1 MERKQ
6 NIDAMY
12 RKIAAEIEISETQ
25 AEKAKESYE
34 AVGNYLN
41 NNIKQ
46 YYVRIFPQGSFMLGT
61 VIKPISDK
69 DEYDIDLVAT
79 IDNKFTSA
87 KDLKNIVGDVLKTS
101 DRYSEKVEEGKRC
114 WTIQYSESANYHMDI
129 LPTMKSD
136 TYFQNKKLI
145 MTHKEDENS
154 DYEFRQ
160 TNPEAYYDW
169 FVKRMEE
176 EKKKLTEE
184 YAIRNKI
191 EIVEVPEY
199 KIKTTL
205 QIAIEILKRYRD
217 IKFKD
222 TPDIK
227 PISIILTTLI
237 ARIYTG
243 KENVYELIEKF
254 SKEYVLYL
262 ERDENGNVLIQNPVN
277 KNENF
282 ADKWP
287 SNPERKEAFF
297 KFMDD
302 LKYDLVT
309 NKVLLEGNIREQ
321 ADAYKKLFGENMV
334 NKVYENI
341 AQKTREEREER
352 EKSNMYLKENGNLTT
367 EKTNITVRNHNF
379 YGK

>member
-1 MERKQ
+1 MESKQ

-12 RKIAAEIEISETQ
+12 RKIAAEIEISDAQ

-46 YYVRIFPQGSFMLGT
+46 YDVRIFPQGSFMLGT

-227 PISIILTTLI
+227 PISIILTTLM

-262 ERDENGNVLIQNPVN
+262 EKDENGNVLIQNPVN
-277 KNENF
+277 ENENF

-297 KFMDD
+297 KFMDN

-341 AQKTREEREER
+341 AQKTREERE
-352 EKSNMYLKENGNLTT
+352 KSNMYLKENGNLTT

>member
-1 MERKQ
+1 MERKH
-6 NIDAMY
+6 IDAMY
-12 RKIAAEIEISETQ
+12 RKIAAEIEISEAQ

-46 YYVRIFPQGSFMLGT
+46 YDVRIFPQGSFMLGT

-79 IDNKFTSA
+79 IDNKFMSA

-227 PISIILTTLI
+227 PISIILTTLM

-262 ERDENGNVLIQNPVN
+262 EKDENGNVLIQNPVN

-309 NKVLLEGNIREQ
+309 NKVLQEGNIRKQ

-341 AQKTREEREER
+341 AQKTREERE
-352 EKSNMYLKENGNLTT
+352 KSNMYLEENGNLTT

>member
-1 MERKQ
+1 MENKQ
-6 NIDAMY
+6 NIDRMY
-12 RKIAAEIEISETQ
+12 RKIAAEIEISEAQ
-25 AEKAKESYE
+25 ADKAKESYE
-34 AVGNYLN
+34 AVGKFLN

-46 YYVRIFPQGSFMLGT
+46 YDVKIFPQGSFRLGT

-87 KDLKNIVGDVLKTS
+87 KELKNIVGDVLKGS
-101 DRYSEKVEEGKRC
+101 DRYSEKIEEGKRC
-114 WTIQYSESANYHMDI
+114 WTIEYAESANYHMDI
-129 LPTMKSD
+129 LPTMRSD
-136 TYFQNKKLI
+136 TYFRNKELI

-154 DYEFRQ
+154 NYEFRQ

-184 YAIRNKI
+184 YAIRNKM

-205 QIAIEILKRYRD
+205 QIAIELLKRYRD
-217 IKFKD
+217 IKFKE

-227 PISIILTTLI
+227 PISIILTTLM

-254 SKEYVLYL
+254 SKEYIIYL
-262 ERDENGNVLIQNPVN
+262 EKDENGNVLIKNPVN
-277 KNENF
+277 ENENF

-287 SNPERKEAFF
+287 NNPERKEAFF
-297 KFMDD
+297 RFMNE
-302 LKYDLVT
+302 LKEDLV
-309 NKVLLEGNIREQ
+309 NNRILLEGNMREQ
-321 ADAYKKLFGENMV
+321 ADCYKKLFGDNMV
-334 NKVYENI
+334 NRVYENM
-341 AQKTREEREER
+341 ANNRREER
-352 EKSNMYLKENGNLTT
+352 EKSNIYLKDNGNLTT
-367 EKTNITVRNHNF
+367 EKTNINVRNHNF

>member
-1 MERKQ
+1 MESKQ

-46 YYVRIFPQGSFMLGT
+46 YDVRIFPQGSFMLGT

-227 PISIILTTLI
+227 PISIILTTLM
-237 ARIYTG
+237 AKIYTG

-254 SKEYVLYL
+254 SKDYVLYL
-262 ERDENGNVLIQNPVN
+262 EKDENGNILIQNPVN
-277 KNENF
+277 ENENF

-297 KFMDD
+297 KFMDE
-302 LKYDLVT
+302 LRYDLVT
-309 NKVLLEGNIREQ
+309 NKVLLEGNLREQ
-321 ADAYKKLFGENMV
+321 ADTYKKLFGENMV
-334 NKVYENI
+334 NKVYENM
-341 AQKTREEREER
+341 AKSTREER
-352 EKSNMYLKENGNLTT
+352 EKSNVYLKENGNLTT
-367 EKTNITVRNHNF
+367 EKTNITVRKHNF

>member
-1 MERKQ
+1 MESKQ

-12 RKIAAEIEISETQ
+12 RKIAAEIEISDAQ

-46 YYVRIFPQGSFMLGT
+46 YDVRIFPQGSFMLGT

-69 DEYDIDLVAT
+69 DEYDIDLVTT

-227 PISIILTTLI
+227 PISIILTTLM

-262 ERDENGNVLIQNPVN
+262 EKDENGNVLIQNPVN
-277 KNENF
+277 ENENF

-297 KFMDD
+297 KFMGN

-341 AQKTREEREER
+341 AQKTREERE
-352 EKSNMYLKENGNLTT
+352 KSNMYLKENGNLTT

>member
-12 RKIAAEIEISETQ
+12 RKIATEIEISETQ

-46 YYVRIFPQGSFMLGT
+46 YDVRIFPQGSFMLGT

-87 KDLKNIVGDVLKTS
+87 KYLKNIVGDVLKTS

-227 PISIILTTLI
+227 PISIILTTLM

-262 ERDENGNVLIQNPVN
+262 EKDENGNVLIQNPVN
-277 KNENF
+277 ENENF

-341 AQKTREEREER
+341 AQKTREERE
-352 EKSNMYLKENGNLTT
+352 KSNMYLKENGNLTT

>member
-25 AEKAKESYE
+25 AEKAKESYQ

-46 YYVRIFPQGSFMLGT
+46 YDVRIFPQGSFMLGT

-227 PISIILTTLI
+227 PISIILTTLM

-341 AQKTREEREER
+341 AQKNREER

>member
-1 MERKQ
+1 MESKQ

-12 RKIAAEIEISETQ
+12 RKIAAEIEISDAQ

-46 YYVRIFPQGSFMLGT
+46 YDVRIFPQGSFMLGT

-69 DEYDIDLVAT
+69 DEYDIDLVTT

-199 KIKTTL
+199 KIKTAL

-227 PISIILTTLI
+227 PISIILTTLM

-262 ERDENGNVLIQNPVN
+262 EKDENGNVLIQNPVN
-277 KNENF
+277 ENENF

-297 KFMDD
+297 KFMDN

-341 AQKTREEREER
+341 AQKTREERE
-352 EKSNMYLKENGNLTT
+352 KSNMYLKENGNLTT

>member
-12 RKIAAEIEISETQ
+12 RKIATEIEISETQ

-46 YYVRIFPQGSFMLGT
+46 YDVRIFPQGSFMLGT

-227 PISIILTTLI
+227 PISIIVTTLM

-262 ERDENGNVLIQNPVN
+262 EKDENGNVLIQNPVN
-277 KNENF
+277 ENENF

-341 AQKTREEREER
+341 AQKTREERE
-352 EKSNMYLKENGNLTT
+352 KSNMYLKENGNLTT

>member
-1 MERKQ
+1 MESRQ

-12 RKIAAEIEISETQ
+12 RKIAAEIEISDAQ

-46 YYVRIFPQGSFMLGT
+46 YDVRIFPQGSFMLGT

-227 PISIILTTLI
+227 PISIILTTLM

-262 ERDENGNVLIQNPVN
+262 EKDENGNVLIQNPVN
-277 KNENF
+277 ENENF
-282 ADKWP
+282 ADKWS

-297 KFMDD
+297 KFMDN

-341 AQKTREEREER
+341 AQKTRE
-352 EKSNMYLKENGNLTT
+352 KSNMYLKENGNLTT

>member
-227 PISIILTTLI
+227 PISIILTTLM

-321 ADAYKKLFGENMV
+321 ADAYKKLFGENMA

-341 AQKTREEREER
+341 AQKTREER

>member
-1 MERKQ
+1 MENKQ
-6 NIDAMY
+6 NIDRMY
-12 RKIAAEIEISETQ
+12 RKIAAEIEISEAQ
-25 AEKAKESYE
+25 ADKAKESYE
-34 AVGNYLN
+34 EVGKFLN

-46 YYVRIFPQGSFMLGT
+46 YDVKIFPQGSFRLGT

-87 KDLKNIVGDVLKTS
+87 KELKNIVGDVLKGS
-101 DRYSEKVEEGKRC
+101 DRYSEKIEEEKRC
-114 WTIQYSESANYHMDI
+114 WTIEYAESANYHMDI
-129 LPTMKSD
+129 LPTMRSD
-136 TYFQNKKLI
+136 TYFRNKELI

-154 DYEFRQ
+154 NYEFRQ

-184 YAIRNKI
+184 YAIRNKM

-205 QIAIEILKRYRD
+205 QIAIELLKRYRD
-217 IKFKD
+217 IKFKE

-227 PISIILTTLI
+227 PISIILTTLM

-254 SKEYVLYL
+254 SKEYIIYL
-262 ERDENGNVLIQNPVN
+262 EKDENGNVLIKNPVN
-277 KNENF
+277 ENENF

-287 SNPERKEAFF
+287 NNPERKEAFF
-297 KFMDD
+297 RFINE
-302 LKYDLVT
+302 LKEDLV
-309 NKVLLEGNIREQ
+309 NNRILLEGNMREQ
-321 ADAYKKLFGENMV
+321 ADCYKKLFGDNMV
-334 NKVYENI
+334 NRVYENM
-341 AQKTREEREER
+341 ANNTREER
-352 EKSNMYLKENGNLTT
+352 EKSNIYIKDNGNLTT
-367 EKTNITVRNHNF
+367 EKTNINVRNHNF